1 MSFEIPSSK
10 KSLNN
15 IKNYIVKTPL
25 KYSERLSKETNS
37 NIYLKLENFQKT
49 GSFKVRGALNK
60 ILNINSEEKVVA
72 ASSGNHGAAVSY
84 ALFQKNMTGIIYVP
98 NNVKKSKVKI
108 IESYGSKVV
117 KFGDDC
123 LDAEN
128 EAIRLS
134 KENNLTFV
142 SPYNDYDIISG
153 QGTIGV
159 EILEQN
165 REIDIVFITVG
176 GGGLISG
183 ISSYIKSVNPNIK
196 VIGCSPINSSI
207 MINSIKEGKIV
218 NSESKDTLSDGSAG
232 GIEED
237 SITFNM
243 CKEFIDDYCL
253 VTEEEIALQIKNT
266 LNKDKILIEGSAA
279 VAIASAI
286 KMKSYFKEKNVAII
300 ICGGNIGSDTL
311 NKILWIPNFILKNK
325 F

>member
-1 MSFEIPSSK
+1 MSFDIPSSK
-10 KSLNN
+10 ISLDN
-15 IKNYIVKTPL
+15 IKNYIEKTPL
-25 KYSERLSKETNS
+25 KHSERLSKETNS
-37 NIYLKLENFQKT
+37 NIFLKLENLQKT
-49 GSFKVRGALNK
+49 GSFKARGALNK
-60 ILNINSEEKVVA
+60 ILNINRTEKVVA

-84 ALFQKNMTGIIYVP
+84 ALSKKNMIGTIYVP
-98 NNVKKSKVKI
+98 KNVKKSKVKN
-108 IESYGSKVV
+108 IESFGSKVI

-128 EAIRLS
+128 EAIRLC

-165 REIDIVFITVG
+165 TNIDTVFITVG

-183 ISSYIKSVNPNIK
+183 ISSYIKSINPDIK

-218 NSESKDTLSDGSAG
+218 NTESKDTLSDGSAG
-232 GIEED
+232 GVEEG

-243 CKEFIDDYCL
+243 CKELIDDFCL
-253 VTEEEIALQIKNT
+253 VSEEEIALQIKNA
-266 LNKDKILIEGSAA
+266 LNIDKMRIEGSAA

-286 KMKSYFKEKNVAII
+286 KMKSHIENKNVAII

-311 NKILWIPNFILKNK
+311 NKIL
-325 F
+325 

>member
-37 NIYLKLENFQKT
+37 NIYFKLENFQKT

-60 ILNINSEEKVVA
+60 ILNIKKEEKVVA

-311 NKILWIPNFILKNK
+311 NKIL
-325 F
+325 

>member
-1 MSFEIPSSK
+1 MSFDIPSSK
-10 KSLNN
+10 ISLDN
-15 IKNYIVKTPL
+15 IKNYIEKTPL
-25 KYSERLSKETNS
+25 KHSERLSKETNS
-37 NIYLKLENFQKT
+37 NIFLKLENLQKT
-49 GSFKVRGALNK
+49 GSFKARGALNK
-60 ILNINSEEKVVA
+60 ILNINSTEKVVA

-84 ALFQKNMTGIIYVP
+84 ALSKKNMIGTIYVP
-98 NNVKKSKVKI
+98 KNVKKSKVKN
-108 IESYGSKVV
+108 IESFGSKVI

-128 EAIRLS
+128 EAIRLC

-165 REIDIVFITVG
+165 TNIDTVFITVG

-183 ISSYIKSVNPNIK
+183 ISSYIKSINPDIK

-218 NSESKDTLSDGSAG
+218 NTESKDTLSDGSAG
-232 GIEED
+232 GVEEG

-243 CKEFIDDYCL
+243 CKELIDDFCL
-253 VTEEEIALQIKNT
+253 VSEEEIALQIKNA
-266 LNKDKILIEGSAA
+266 LNIDKMSIEGSAA

-286 KMKSYFKEKNVAII
+286 KMKSHIENKNVAII

-311 NKILWIPNFILKNK
+311 NKIL
-325 F
+325 

>member
-1 MSFEIPSSK
+1 MNMSFEIPSSK

-60 ILNINSEEKVVA
+60 ILNINSEEKVLA

-98 NNVKKSKVKI
+98 KNVKKSKVKI

-134 KENNLTFV
+134 KENNLTYV
-142 SPYNDYDIISG
+142 SPYNDYHIISG

-232 GIEED
+232 GVEED

-243 CKEFIDDYCL
+243 CKELIDDYCL
-253 VTEEEIALQIKNT
+253 VTEEEIALQIKST

-286 KMKSYFKEKNVAII
+286 KMKSYLKEKNVAII
-300 ICGGNIGSDTL
+300 ICGGNIGSETL
-311 NKILWIPNFILKNK
+311 NKIL
-325 F
+325 

>member
-1 MSFEIPSSK
+1 MNTSFEIPSSK

-60 ILNINSEEKVVA
+60 ILNINSEEKVLA

-84 ALFQKNMTGIIYVP
+84 ALFQKNMTGTIYVP
-98 NNVKKSKVKI
+98 KNVKKSKVKN

-218 NSESKDTLSDGSAG
+218 NTESKDTISDGSAG
-232 GIEED
+232 GVEED

-253 VTEEEIALQIKNT
+253 VSEEEIALQIKNT

-286 KMKSYFKEKNVAII
+286 KMKSYLKDKNVAII

-311 NKILWIPNFILKNK
+311 NKIL
-325 F
+325 

>member
-37 NIYLKLENFQKT
+37 NIYFKLENFQKT

-60 ILNINSEEKVVA
+60 ILNIKSEEKVVA

-232 GIEED
+232 GVEED

-286 KMKSYFKEKNVAII
+286 KMKSYLKEKNVAII

-311 NKILWIPNFILKNK
+311 NKIL
-325 F
+325 

>member
-1 MSFEIPSSK
+1 MSFDIPSSK
-10 KSLNN
+10 ISLDN
-15 IKNYIVKTPL
+15 IKNYIEKTPL
-25 KYSERLSKETNS
+25 KHSERLSKETNS
-37 NIYLKLENFQKT
+37 NIFLKLENLQKT
-49 GSFKVRGALNK
+49 GSFKARGALNK
-60 ILNINSEEKVVA
+60 ILNINSTEKVVA

-84 ALFQKNMTGIIYVP
+84 ALSKKNMIGTIYVP
-98 NNVKKSKVKI
+98 KNVKKSKVKN
-108 IESYGSKVV
+108 IESFGSKVI

-128 EAIRLS
+128 EAIRLC

-165 REIDIVFITVG
+165 SNIDTVFITVG

-183 ISSYIKSVNPNIK
+183 ISSYIKSINPDIK

-218 NSESKDTLSDGSAG
+218 NTESKDTLSDGSAG
-232 GIEED
+232 GVEEG

-243 CKEFIDDYCL
+243 CKELIDDFCL
-253 VTEEEIALQIKNT
+253 ISEEEIVLQIKNA
-266 LNKDKILIEGSAA
+266 LNIDKMRIEGSAA

-286 KMKSYFKEKNVAII
+286 KMKSHIENKNVAII

-311 NKILWIPNFILKNK
+311 NKIL
-325 F
+325 

>member
-37 NIYLKLENFQKT
+37 NIYFKLENFQKT

-60 ILNINSEEKVVA
+60 ILNIKSEEKVVA

-98 NNVKKSKVKI
+98 KNVKKSKVKN

-134 KENNLTFV
+134 KKNNLTFV

-232 GIEED
+232 GVEED

-286 KMKSYFKEKNVAII
+286 KMKSYLKEKNVAII

-311 NKILWIPNFILKNK
+311 NKIL
-325 F
+325 

>member
-1 MSFEIPSSK
+1 MSFDIPSSK
-10 KSLNN
+10 ISLDN
-15 IKNYIVKTPL
+15 IKNYIEKTPL
-25 KYSERLSKETNS
+25 KHSERLSKETNS
-37 NIYLKLENFQKT
+37 NIFLKLENLQKT
-49 GSFKVRGALNK
+49 GSFKARGALNK
-60 ILNINSEEKVVA
+60 ILNINSTEKVVA

-84 ALFQKNMTGIIYVP
+84 ALSKKNMIGTIYVP
-98 NNVKKSKVKI
+98 KNVKKSKVKN
-108 IESYGSKVV
+108 IESFGSKVI

-128 EAIRLS
+128 EAIRLC

-165 REIDIVFITVG
+165 SNIDTVFITVG

-183 ISSYIKSVNPNIK
+183 ISSYIKSINPDIK

-218 NSESKDTLSDGSAG
+218 NTESKDTLSDGSAG
-232 GIEED
+232 GVEEG

-243 CKEFIDDYCL
+243 CKELIDDFCL
-253 VTEEEIALQIKNT
+253 ISEEEIVLQIKNA
-266 LNKDKILIEGSAA
+266 LNIDKMRIEGSAA

-286 KMKSYFKEKNVAII
+286 KMKSHIENKNVAII

-311 NKILWIPNFILKNK
+311 YKIL
-325 F
+325 

>member
-1 MSFEIPSSK
+1 MSFDIPSSK
-10 KSLNN
+10 ISLDN
-15 IKNYIVKTPL
+15 IKNYIEKTPL
-25 KYSERLSKETNS
+25 KHSERLSKETNS
-37 NIYLKLENFQKT
+37 NVFLKLENLQKT
-49 GSFKVRGALNK
+49 GSFKARGALNK
-60 ILNINSEEKVVA
+60 ILNINSTEKVVA

-84 ALFQKNMTGIIYVP
+84 ALSKKNMIGTIYVP
-98 NNVKKSKVKI
+98 KNVKKSKVKN
-108 IESYGSKVV
+108 IESFGSKVI

-128 EAIRLS
+128 EAIRLC

-165 REIDIVFITVG
+165 SNIDTVFITVG

-183 ISSYIKSVNPNIK
+183 ISSYIKSINPDIK

-218 NSESKDTLSDGSAG
+218 NIESKDTLSDGSAG
-232 GIEED
+232 GVEEG

-243 CKEFIDDYCL
+243 CKELIDDFCL
-253 VTEEEIALQIKNT
+253 ISEEEIVLQIKNA
-266 LNKDKILIEGSAA
+266 LNIDKMRIEGSAA

-286 KMKSYFKEKNVAII
+286 KMKSHIENKNVAII

-311 NKILWIPNFILKNK
+311 NKIL
-325 F
+325 

>member
-1 MSFEIPSSK
+1 MSFDIPSSK
-10 KSLNN
+10 ISLDN
-15 IKNYIVKTPL
+15 IKNYIEKTPL
-25 KYSERLSKETNS
+25 KHSERLSKETNS
-37 NIYLKLENFQKT
+37 NIFLKLENLQKT
-49 GSFKVRGALNK
+49 GSFKARGALNK
-60 ILNINSEEKVVA
+60 ILNINSTEKVVA

-84 ALFQKNMTGIIYVP
+84 ALSKKNMIGTIYVP
-98 NNVKKSKVKI
+98 KNVKKSKVKN
-108 IESYGSKVV
+108 IESFGSKVI

-128 EAIRLS
+128 EAIRLC

-165 REIDIVFITVG
+165 SNIDTVFITVG

-183 ISSYIKSVNPNIK
+183 ISSYIKSINPDIK

-218 NSESKDTLSDGSAG
+218 NTESKDTLSDGSAG
-232 GIEED
+232 GVEEG

-243 CKEFIDDYCL
+243 CKELIDDFCL
-253 VTEEEIALQIKNT
+253 VSEEEIALQIKNA
-266 LNKDKILIEGSAA
+266 LNIDKMIIEGSAA

-286 KMKSYFKEKNVAII
+286 KMKSHIENKNVAII

-311 NKILWIPNFILKNK
+311 NKIL
-325 F
+325 

>member
-1 MSFEIPSSK
+1 MSFDIPSSK
-10 KSLNN
+10 ISLDN
-15 IKNYIVKTPL
+15 IKNYIEKTPL
-25 KYSERLSKETNS
+25 KHSERLSKETNS
-37 NIYLKLENFQKT
+37 NIFLKLENLQKT
-49 GSFKVRGALNK
+49 GSFKARGALNK
-60 ILNINSEEKVVA
+60 ILNINSTEKVVA

-84 ALFQKNMTGIIYVP
+84 ALSKKNMIGTIYVP
-98 NNVKKSKVKI
+98 KNVKKSKVKN
-108 IESYGSKVV
+108 IESFGSKVI

-128 EAIRLS
+128 EAIRLC

-165 REIDIVFITVG
+165 TNIDTVFITVG

-183 ISSYIKSVNPNIK
+183 ISSYIKSINPDIK

-218 NSESKDTLSDGSAG
+218 NTESKDTLSDGSAG
-232 GIEED
+232 GVEEG

-243 CKEFIDDYCL
+243 CKELIDDFCL
-253 VTEEEIALQIKNT
+253 ISEEEIVLQIKNA
-266 LNKDKILIEGSAA
+266 LNIDKMRIEGSAA

-286 KMKSYFKEKNVAII
+286 KMKSHIENKNVAII

-311 NKILWIPNFILKNK
+311 NKIL
-325 F
+325 

>member
-1 MSFEIPSSK
+1 MSFDIPSSK
-10 KSLNN
+10 ISLDN
-15 IKNYIVKTPL
+15 IKNYIEKTPL
-25 KYSERLSKETNS
+25 KHSERLSKETNS
-37 NIYLKLENFQKT
+37 NIFLKLENLQKT
-49 GSFKVRGALNK
+49 GSFKARGALNK
-60 ILNINSEEKVVA
+60 ILNINRTEKVVA

-84 ALFQKNMTGIIYVP
+84 ALSKKNMIGTIYVP
-98 NNVKKSKVKI
+98 KNVKKSKVKN
-108 IESYGSKVV
+108 IESFGSKVI

-128 EAIRLS
+128 EAIRLC

-165 REIDIVFITVG
+165 SNIDTVFITVG

-183 ISSYIKSVNPNIK
+183 ISSYIKSINPDIK

-218 NSESKDTLSDGSAG
+218 NTESKDTLSDGSAG
-232 GIEED
+232 GVEEG

-243 CKEFIDDYCL
+243 CKELIDDFCL
-253 VTEEEIALQIKNT
+253 ISEEEIVLQIKNA
-266 LNKDKILIEGSAA
+266 LNIDKMRIEGSAA

-286 KMKSYFKEKNVAII
+286 KMKSHIENKNVAII

-311 NKILWIPNFILKNK
+311 NKIL
-325 F
+325 

>member
-1 MSFEIPSSK
+1 MSYDIPSSK

-15 IKNYIVKTPL
+15 IKNYIEKTAL
-25 KYSERLSKETNS
+25 KHSERLSKETNS

-60 ILNINSEEKVVA
+60 ILNINSEKKVVA

-84 ALFQKNMTGIIYVP
+84 ALSKKNMIGIIYVP
-98 NNVKKSKVKI
+98 KNVKKSKVKN

-117 KFGDDC
+117 KFGEDC

-134 KENNLTFV
+134 KENNLTFI

-165 REIDIVFITVG
+165 SEIDIVFITVG
-176 GGGLISG
+176 GGGLVSG
-183 ISSYIKSVNPNIK
+183 ISSYIKSINPNIK

-207 MINSIKEGKIV
+207 MINSIKEGKIT
-218 NSESKDTLSDGSAG
+218 NTKSKDTLSDGSAG
-232 GIEED
+232 GVEEG

-243 CKEFIDDYCL
+243 CKDLIDDYCL
-253 VTEEEIALQIKNT
+253 VSEEEIALQIKNA
-266 LNKDKILIEGSAA
+266 LNIDKMLIEGSAA

-286 KMKSYFKEKNVAII
+286 KMKSYIENKNVAII

-311 NKILWIPNFILKNK
+311 NKIL
-325 F
+325 

>member
-37 NIYLKLENFQKT
+37 NIYFKLENFQKT
-49 GSFKVRGALNK
+49 GSFKARGALNK
-60 ILNINSEEKVVA
+60 ILNIKSEEKVVA

-98 NNVKKSKVKI
+98 KNVKKSKVKI

-232 GIEED
+232 GVEED

-286 KMKSYFKEKNVAII
+286 KMKSYLKEKNVAII

-311 NKILWIPNFILKNK
+311 NKIL
-325 F
+325 

>member
-1 MSFEIPSSK
+1 MSFDIPSSK
-10 KSLNN
+10 ISLDN
-15 IKNYIVKTPL
+15 IKNYIEKTPL
-25 KYSERLSKETNS
+25 KHSERLSKETNS
-37 NIYLKLENFQKT
+37 NIFLKLENLQKT
-49 GSFKVRGALNK
+49 GSFKARGALNK
-60 ILNINSEEKVVA
+60 ILNINSTEKVMA

-84 ALFQKNMTGIIYVP
+84 ALSKKNMIGTIYVP
-98 NNVKKSKVKI
+98 KNVKKSKVKN
-108 IESYGSKVV
+108 IESFGSKVI

-128 EAIRLS
+128 EAIRLC

-165 REIDIVFITVG
+165 SNIDTVFITVG

-183 ISSYIKSVNPNIK
+183 ISSYIKSINPDIK

-218 NSESKDTLSDGSAG
+218 NTESKDTLSDGSAG
-232 GIEED
+232 GVEEG

-243 CKEFIDDYCL
+243 CKELIDDFCL
-253 VTEEEIALQIKNT
+253 VSEEEIALQIKNA
-266 LNKDKILIEGSAA
+266 LNIDKMSIEGSAA

-286 KMKSYFKEKNVAII
+286 KMKSHIENKNVAII

-311 NKILWIPNFILKNK
+311 NKIL
-325 F
+325 

>member
-37 NIYLKLENFQKT
+37 NIYFKLENFQKT

-60 ILNINSEEKVVA
+60 ILNIKSEEKVVA

-98 NNVKKSKVKI
+98 KNVKKSKVKI

-165 REIDIVFITVG
+165 RKIDIVFITVG

-232 GIEED
+232 GVEED

-286 KMKSYFKEKNVAII
+286 KMKSYLKEKNVAII

-311 NKILWIPNFILKNK
+311 NKIL
-325 F
+325 

>member
-1 MSFEIPSSK
+1 MSFDIPSSK
-10 KSLNN
+10 KSLYN

-37 NIYLKLENFQKT
+37 NIFLKLENLQKT
-49 GSFKVRGALNK
+49 GSFKARGALNK
-60 ILNINSEEKVVA
+60 ILNINSTEKVVA

-84 ALFQKNMTGIIYVP
+84 ALSKKNMIGTIYVP
-98 NNVKKSKVKI
+98 KNVKKSKVKN
-108 IESYGSKVV
+108 IESFGSKVI

-128 EAIRLS
+128 EAIRLC

-165 REIDIVFITVG
+165 SNIDTVFITVG

-183 ISSYIKSVNPNIK
+183 ISSYIKSINPDIK

-218 NSESKDTLSDGSAG
+218 NTESKDTLSDGSAG
-232 GIEED
+232 GVEEG

-243 CKEFIDDYCL
+243 CKELIDDFCL
-253 VTEEEIALQIKNT
+253 ISEEEIVLQIKNA
-266 LNKDKILIEGSAA
+266 LNIDKMRIEGSAA

-286 KMKSYFKEKNVAII
+286 KMKSHIENKNVAII

-311 NKILWIPNFILKNK
+311 NKIL
-325 F
+325 

>member
-1 MSFEIPSSK
+1 MSFDIPSSK
-10 KSLNN
+10 ISLDN
-15 IKNYIVKTPL
+15 IKNYIEKTPL
-25 KYSERLSKETNS
+25 KHSERLSKETNS
-37 NIYLKLENFQKT
+37 NIFLKLENLQKT
-49 GSFKVRGALNK
+49 GSFKARGALNK
-60 ILNINSEEKVVA
+60 ILNISSTEKVVA

-84 ALFQKNMTGIIYVP
+84 ALSKKNMIGTIYVP
-98 NNVKKSKVKI
+98 KNVKKSKVKN
-108 IESYGSKVV
+108 IESFGSKVI

-128 EAIRLS
+128 EAIRLC

-165 REIDIVFITVG
+165 TNIDTVFITVG

-183 ISSYIKSVNPNIK
+183 ISSYIKSINPDIK

-218 NSESKDTLSDGSAG
+218 NTESKDTLSDGSAG
-232 GIEED
+232 GVEEG

-243 CKEFIDDYCL
+243 CKELIDDFCL
-253 VTEEEIALQIKNT
+253 VSEEEIALQIKNT
-266 LNKDKILIEGSAA
+266 LNIDKMSIEGSAA

-286 KMKSYFKEKNVAII
+286 KMKSHIENKNVAII

-311 NKILWIPNFILKNK
+311 NKIL
-325 F
+325 

>member
-37 NIYLKLENFQKT
+37 NIYFKLENFQKT

-98 NNVKKSKVKI
+98 KNVKKSKVKI

-218 NSESKDTLSDGSAG
+218 NTESKDTLSDGSAG
-232 GIEED
+232 GVEED
-237 SITFNM
+237 SITFDM

-286 KMKSYFKEKNVAII
+286 KMKSYLREKNVAII

-311 NKILWIPNFILKNK
+311 NKIL
-325 F
+325 

>member
-1 MSFEIPSSK
+1 MSFDIPSSK
-10 KSLNN
+10 TSLDN
-15 IKNYIVKTPL
+15 IKNYIEKTPL
-25 KYSERLSKETNS
+25 KHSERLSKETNS
-37 NIYLKLENFQKT
+37 NIFLKLENLQKT
-49 GSFKVRGALNK
+49 GSFKARGALNK
-60 ILNINSEEKVVA
+60 ILNINSTEKVVA

-84 ALFQKNMTGIIYVP
+84 ALSKKNMIGTIYVP
-98 NNVKKSKVKI
+98 KNVKKSKVKN
-108 IESYGSKVV
+108 IESFGSKVI

-128 EAIRLS
+128 EAIRLC

-165 REIDIVFITVG
+165 SNIDTVFITVG

-183 ISSYIKSVNPNIK
+183 ISSYIKSINPDIK

-218 NSESKDTLSDGSAG
+218 NTESKDTLSDGSAG
-232 GIEED
+232 GVEEG

-243 CKEFIDDYCL
+243 CKELIDDFCL
-253 VTEEEIALQIKNT
+253 VSEEEIALQIKNT
-266 LNKDKILIEGSAA
+266 LKIDKMSIEGSAA

-286 KMKSYFKEKNVAII
+286 KMKSHIENKNVAII

-311 NKILWIPNFILKNK
+311 NKIL
-325 F
+325 

>member
-1 MSFEIPSSK
+1 MNMSFEIPSSK

-60 ILNINSEEKVVA
+60 ILNINREEKVLA

-84 ALFQKNMTGIIYVP
+84 ALFHKNMTGTIYVP
-98 NNVKKSKVKI
+98 KNVKKSKVKN

-165 REIDIVFITVG
+165 REIDIIFITVG

-218 NSESKDTLSDGSAG
+218 NTESKDTLSDGSAG
-232 GIEED
+232 GVEED

-253 VTEEEIALQIKNT
+253 VSEEEIALQIKNT

-286 KMKSYFKEKNVAII
+286 KMKSYLKEKNVAII

-311 NKILWIPNFILKNK
+311 NKIL
-325 F
+325 